1 MLSQSKGM
9 FSFAKENIPFDLPFR
24 RCSHPPP
31 LHRGLQDIYIVLQN
45 PSVMVTNRK
54 SVLQ

>member
-24 RCSHPPP
+24 RRGPP